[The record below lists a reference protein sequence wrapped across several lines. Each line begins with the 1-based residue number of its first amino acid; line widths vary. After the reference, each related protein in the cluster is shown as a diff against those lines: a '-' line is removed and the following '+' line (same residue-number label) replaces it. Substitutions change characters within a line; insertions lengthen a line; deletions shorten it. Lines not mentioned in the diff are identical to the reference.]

1 MAKSSSPAINV
12 AAASMAE
19 LVAFFNEHAVVPVK
33 RFSDRKAAEK
43 RVHALIEELAA
54 AAKDAAPAKKS
65 SKAKKA
71 DKAPSDRSAAIAA
84 SWADKNVAAARAQ
97 RNGVAVDGVEYRS
110 VAAAFTALGLPMG
123 VHIRFRGAL
132 KAAGKLSYGD
142 HNFKLLPAA

>member
-1 MAKSSSPAINV
+1 MAKSSTPSINV
-12 AAASMAE
+12 AAASMAD

-43 RVHALIEELAA
+43 RVNALIEELVA
-54 AAKDAAPAKKS
+54 AAKDAAPKATKK
-65 SKAKKA
+65 AAKA

-97 RNGVAVDGVEYRS
+97 RNGVSVDGVEYRS